1 MLISASTV
9 GAAGTRDRQPIAT
22 RPLYSPARIDV
33 KRVARAAYRVC
44 VVTVVAAS
52 GLAAQSTARQP
63 VSRAEL
69 EAARTRAL
77 TASRTARDD
86 KTRQSQLMIARR
98 IETRLRDGDFQAGHR
113 ILLAV
118 YADSSLTD
126 TFTVRA
132 DRKLLLP
139 NLPPM
144 SVAGLLDSELESFL
158 QKELGKYLRNPTVR
172 AQGLLRL
179 SILGA
184 VGAPGFY
191 SFPMDFLVTDAIME
205 AGGPGK
211 DAKMDR
217 SEIKRSGSVVVNKD
231 GMQEAF
237 RLGLTLNDIG
247 ARPGDE
253 LVVPGEKTGSKWQT
267 VLTVASVV
275 TGLAYGVSLLVN

>member
-1 MLISASTV
+1 M
-9 GAAGTRDRQPIAT
+9 
-22 RPLYSPARIDV
+22 
-33 KRVARAAYRVC
+33 
-44 VVTVVAAS
+44 TVVAAS
-52 GLAAQSTARQP
+52 SLAAQSTARQP

-69 EAARTRAL
+69 EAVKARAL
-77 TASRTARDD
+77 TAAKNTNDE
-86 KTRQSQLMIARR
+86 KTRRSHLLTAQR

-139 NLPPM
+139 NLPPI
-144 SVAGLLDSELESFL
+144 SVAGLLDSELEPAL

-184 VGAPGFY
+184 VASPGFY

-217 SEIKRSGSVVVNKD
+217 SEIKRSGSVVVNRE

-253 LVVPGEKTGSKWQT
+253 LLVPGEQTKGKWQT